1 MQPACAFPLRVS
13 PVALWGGLLG
23 PQHDVERLERRAMSA
38 TDREKPSVLLRVARG
53 DLAAVQTC
61 MNRFGGLV
69 WMLARRYSRSRPD
82 AEDAVQEIFTDLWK
96 SAGRYDPERATE
108 EAFVAMIARRRLIDR
123 LRAGKRQPSTEVL
136 RPDDLAEVASVPNQA
151 ERATEAHMIERALMQ
166 LRPEQREVLM
176 LATCEDLTHDQI
188 AERTGLALG
197 TVKTHARR
205 GLIKLRQLLFD
216 GAPQPDVVAEVPFGG
231 RGALAVGPVRRTGT

>member
-1 MQPACAFPLRVS
+1 
-13 PVALWGGLLG
+13 
-23 PQHDVERLERRAMSA
+23 MSSA
-38 TDREKPSVLLRVARG
+38 DRDKAGVLLRIARG

-69 WMLARRYSRSRPD
+69 WSLARRFSRSRSD

-123 LRAGKRQPSTEVL
+123 LRAGKRQPTTEVL
-136 RPDDLAEVASVPNQA
+136 RPDDLAEAASTPNHA
-151 ERATEAHMIERALMQ
+151 ERATEAHLIERALMQ

-216 GAPQPDVVAEVPFGG
+216 DHREPQLVPVESSPD
-231 RGALAVGPVRRTGT
+231 ALAAARRIGT

>member
-1 MQPACAFPLRVS
+1 MQTGVVLPLFASR
-13 PVALWGGLLG
+13 G
-23 PQHDVERLERRAMSA
+23 RTMSA

-123 LRAGKRQPSTEVL
+123 LRAGKRQPTTEVL
-136 RPDDLAEVASVPNQA
+136 RPEDLAEAASVQNHA
-151 ERATEAHMIERALMQ
+151 ERSTEAHMIERALMQ

-188 AERTGLALG
+188 ATRTGLALG

-205 GLIKLRQLLFD
+205 GLIKLRELLFD
-216 GAPQPDVVAEVPFGG
+216 GTSKFEGVAELPVGG
-231 RGALAVGPVRRTGT
+231 ARPVELSLVRRTGT